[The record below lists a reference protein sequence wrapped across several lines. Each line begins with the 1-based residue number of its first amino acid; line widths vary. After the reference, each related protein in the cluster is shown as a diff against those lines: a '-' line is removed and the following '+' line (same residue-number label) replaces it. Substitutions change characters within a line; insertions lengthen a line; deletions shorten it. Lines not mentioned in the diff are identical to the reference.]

1 MELGLFI
8 HWFPQTHDDPMHR
21 RTDNITDPGVQRE
34 MMSHARLE
42 RFSARQWV
50 QSALDLGAKYIVF
63 VAKHGCGICR
73 WQSQYGEMNFKNAPY
88 KDGRGDP
95 LAELAAECRRAGIR
109 LGIYICA
116 SSATYGAGQ
125 GCLIDDPERQAAYT
139 KIYKGWLSEVL
150 GNYGDIAEVWFD
162 GSIELKIEDV
172 LRKAKKRNVPV
183 ETVPR
188 ARLEKLSE
196 RGSHQGVMAETKPFN
211 YVNVTTIVETANA
224 QAAENGGSALV
235 VILDHITDAGNLG
248 AIARS
253 AESVGAAGIV
263 IPNKRAAHVTAATY
277 KSSAGA
283 ISHINVTQV
292 ANLSQTIERLKKEGF
307 WVCAASEHAQE
318 VAWKSNLK
326 GKIALVM
333 GSEGEGVSSLVLENC
348 DFAVK
353 LPQMGKVSSLNVA
366 QASTVFM
373 YEWLRQQQ

>member
-1 MELGLFI
+1 MADFI
-8 HWFPQTHDDPMHR
+8 EGKRPVIEAL
-21 RTDNITDPGVQRE
+21 RTEIPCKRVLLADNVKR
-34 MMSHARLE
+34 
-42 RFSARQWV
+42 
-50 QSALDLGAKYIVF
+50 
-63 VAKHGCGICR
+63 
-73 WQSQYGEMNFKNAPY
+73 
-88 KDGRGDP
+88 DP
-95 LAELAAECRRAGIR
+95 L
-109 LGIYICA
+109 
-116 SSATYGAGQ
+116 
-125 GCLIDDPERQAAYT
+125 
-139 KIYKGWLSEVL
+139 
-150 GNYGDIAEVWFD
+150 
-162 GSIELKIEDV
+162 IEDV

-224 QAAENGGSALV
+224 QAAENGGS
-235 VILDHITDAGNLG
+235 
-248 AIARS
+248 IARS

>member
-1 MELGLFI
+1 MTEASSFLARPTRAQYDWADMEMGLFI
-8 HWFPQTHDDPMHR
+8 HWFPQTHDDPMDR
-21 RTDNITDPGVQRE
+21 RTDNITDPAVQRE

-125 GCLIDDPERQAAYT
+125 GGLIDDPERQAAYT

-172 LRKAKKRNVPV
+172 LRKYAPDAMVFNSRYATIRWVGRRRATPRIPSGTPWGATTRSPASRRRSTAARTARSGCPSRWTRACAKTGTMPAKTAYTP
-183 ETVPR
+183 T
-188 ARLEKLSE
+188 
-196 RGSHQGVMAETKPFN
+196 TKPIRSSRW
-211 YVNVTTIVETANA
+211 TT
-224 QAAENGGSALV
+224 
-235 VILDHITDAGNLG
+235 
-248 AIARS
+248 
-253 AESVGAAGIV
+253 
-263 IPNKRAAHVTAATY
+263 
-277 KSSAGA
+277 
-283 ISHINVTQV
+283 
-292 ANLSQTIERLKKEGF
+292 
-307 WVCAASEHAQE
+307 
-318 VAWKSNLK
+318 
-326 GKIALVM
+326 
-333 GSEGEGVSSLVLENC
+333 
-348 DFAVK
+348 
-353 LPQMGKVSSLNVA
+353 
-366 QASTVFM
+366 
-373 YEWLRQQQ
+373 